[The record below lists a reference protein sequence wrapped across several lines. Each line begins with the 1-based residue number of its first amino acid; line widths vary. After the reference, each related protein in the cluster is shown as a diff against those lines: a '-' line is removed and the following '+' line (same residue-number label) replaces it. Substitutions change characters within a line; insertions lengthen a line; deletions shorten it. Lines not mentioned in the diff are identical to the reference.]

1 MKYIIS
7 YNNRGKHLESM
18 MGQETSA
25 KLEENSINK
34 IKNQRDE
41 ELNRMDKE
49 SPKRKQETK
58 C

>member
-1 MKYIIS
+1 
-7 YNNRGKHLESM
+7 M

-41 ELNRMDKE
+41 ELNHMDKE

>member
-1 MKYIIS
+1 
-7 YNNRGKHLESM
+7 

-41 ELNRMDKE
+41 ELNCMDKE
-49 SPKRKQETK
+49 SPKRKQEIK

>member
-1 MKYIIS
+1 
-7 YNNRGKHLESM
+7 

-49 SPKRKQETK
+49 SRKRKQETK

>member
-1 MKYIIS
+1 
-7 YNNRGKHLESM
+7 M

-49 SPKRKQETK
+49 SAKRKQETK

>member
-1 MKYIIS
+1 
-7 YNNRGKHLESM
+7 M

-49 SPKRKQETK
+49 SPKWKQETK

>member
-1 MKYIIS
+1 
-7 YNNRGKHLESM
+7 M

-41 ELNRMDKE
+41 ELNLMDKE
-49 SPKRKQETK
+49 SRKRKQETK